1 VKIALLFHV
10 FGVTVWVGGMFFAY
24 LALRPAAATL
34 DPPHRLP
41 LWQGTLRRFFNWV
54 WAAVALIFASGIW
67 MVLLLGGLTAAPS
80 HVRAMI
86 AVGVVMTGI
95 FIYVFFVPFK
105 RLIAA
110 VEAGNWKEGGSALG
124 GIRKLVAVNLTLG
137 LITIAIATA
146 GSLVRV

>member
-1 VKIALLFHV
+1 MKIALLFHV

-54 WAAVALIFASGIW
+54 WTAVALIFASGFS
-67 MVLLLGGLTAAPS
+67 MVFMLGGFKVAGP
-80 HVRAMI
+80 HVHAMI

-95 FIYVFFVPFK
+95 FAYVFFVPFT
-105 RLIAA
+105 RLTAA
-110 VEAGNWKEGGSALG
+110 VESGKWEEGGAALG
-124 GIRKLVAVNLTLG
+124 TIRKLVAVNLTLG
-137 LITIAIATA
+137 LATIAIATA
-146 GSLVRV
+146 GSLVQV